1 MPALLG
7 PLAFLPSMGE
17 WIVLLVIGL
26 LLFGKNLPQVL
37 KDAGRQVAELKR
49 TFERLK
55 SQLHEDKEFREL
67 SSAARDLKD
76 AVTAPKRMF
85 EDSVRNAT
93 SEFMREVDTVRTE
106 VTGSVASPTDDL
118 GGAPVRFEGLTNET
132 KATPGPDAA
141 FVSAPSGKSL
151 FEQEAAKLGGA

>member
-1 MPALLG
+1 METRLVAVIRGRPYY
-7 PLAFLPSMGE
+7 E
-17 WIVLLVIGL
+17 VLVDQRPVFTGSLSEC
-26 LLFGKNLPQVL
+26 
-37 KDAGRQVAELKR
+37 RR
-49 TFERLK
+49 FE
-55 SQLHEDKEFREL
+55 QLHEDKEFREL